1 MNLGKAKIRA
11 VLLVALTLGLLPFLS
26 GDEARAD
33 VAALRAEL
41 ENRQSKIAE
50 LEQEIAAYQEQIEKE
65 ASNAQTLTG
74 EIRRVEATIN
84 KLKADIRL
92 TTNRIAASELTIEE
106 ISDTIAGQEVNI
118 GERREAI
125 GTSLRTIGEIEAQ
138 SLVEILLANAN
149 LSVFFSSLNDL
160 ERLEE
165 ELRVDMLQLQ
175 ELNKQ
180 LRAKKDAKEKEKTQM
195 ESLRLELADRSRIEE
210 QAKRSK
216 DRLLSETKNREVAY
230 QQLLEDRLQKKNALE
245 EELRGIEEEIR
256 IAIDPESLPQTG
268 SGVLMWPLDEVK
280 ITQYFGN
287 TTFATANPQIY
298 NGKGHNG
305 IDLRASPGTLVKAA
319 EEGVVVGIG
328 NTDEQCN
335 GVSYGKWVLIEHQN
349 NLSTLYAHLSLSRAR
364 MGERVFRGDIIGY
377 SGNTGYTTGP
387 HLHFAVFASKGVRV
401 DQYRSRVCGTLMT
414 LPLASYNS
422 YLNPL
427 SYL

>member
-287 TTFATANPQIY
+287 TAFATANPQIY